1 MIRRLLGCSILAV
14 LALSGCRSAQSAG
27 VQPVPVQT
35 SANPTYKVYKLR
47 GKVIST
53 NAAKGEVNLDGE
65 AVPGFMEAMTMPYK
79 LKDPS
84 LLNKLHQG
92 DVITADV
99 LAPQDSNADVLIDQI
114 VVLAQPKPDHR
125 PPSS

>member
-1 MIRRLLGCSILAV
+1 MIRRLLGCSILAI
-14 LALSGCRSAQSAG
+14 LALSGCRSAESTG

-35 SANPTYKVYKLR
+35 SAKPTYKVYKLR

-65 AVPGFMEAMTMPYK
+65 AIPGFMEAMTMPYK

-84 LLNKLHQG
+84 LLDKLHQG

-99 LAPQDSNADVLIDQI
+99 LTPQNSDTDVLLDHI
-114 VVLAQPKPDHR
+114 VVVAQTKPDSQ
-125 PPSS
+125 PPAS